1 MMHYLCVDDEKP
13 ALDYLVRQ
21 LSGVDPEGKIDAF
34 TDPYLALE
42 HAKANPVDVAFL
54 DIEMYG
60 LNGIELA
67 KRFKESN
74 PALSVVFVTGFS
86 QYAVDAFSV
95 HACGYLLKPPEPERI
110 RAEIELVKSRVL
122 PEKTGGKRVRVQTFG
137 SFEIFA
143 DGTPVK
149 FGRSKSKELL
159 AYLVDRRGAA
169 ATVQELLA
177 VLFEDR
183 EPDAAAGSLLRT
195 LVSDMVH
202 SLKNV
207 HAEDMVVKTRNNL
220 SVDVTKFDCD
230 YYEFLN
236 GNVQVINTYCGEYMN
251 NFSWAEFTTGVLDDK
266 ANLYG

>member
-1 MMHYLCVDDEKP
+1 MMRYLCVDDEKP

-21 LSGVDPEGKIDAF
+21 LSSVDPEGEIAAF
-34 TDPYLALE
+34 TDPFKALE
-42 HAKANPVDVAFL
+42 YAKGNGVDIAFL

-67 KRFKESN
+67 QRFKESN

-95 HACGYLLKPPEPERI
+95 HACGYLLKPPEPDRI
-110 RAEIELVKSRVL
+110 RAEIELVKSRG
-122 PEKTGGKRVRVQTFG
+122 PAEKPGKRIRVQTFG
-137 SFEIFA
+137 SFEIFV
-143 DGTPVK
+143 DGIPVK
-149 FGRSKSKELL
+149 FGRSKAKELL

-195 LVSDMVH
+195 LVSDMLH

-207 HAEDMVVKTRNNL
+207 NAEDMVVKTRNNL
-220 SVDVTKFDCD
+220 SVDVSRFDCD
-230 YYEFLN
+230 YYAFLS
-236 GNVQVINTYCGEYMN
+236 GDVQVINTYCGEYMN
-251 NFSWAEFTTGVLDDK
+251 NYSWAEFTTGVLDDK
-266 ANLYG
+266 ANLYE